1 MNKTY
6 DITIKYLDGQVES
19 TTITTNDIKWSLD
32 QFIRNRKVF
41 EGLNV
46 EVQENGK
53 EEKSLS
59 KCLLNLHLVM

>member
-6 DITIKYLDGQVES
+6 EITIKYLDGQVET
-19 TTITTNDIKWSLD
+19 TTINTNDILWSLD

-41 EGLNV
+41 NGLNI
-46 EVQENGK
+46 ELKENGK

-59 KCLLNLHLVM
+59 R

>member
-6 DITIKYLDGQVES
+6 EITIKYLDGQVK
-19 TTITTNDIKWSLD
+19 TATVNTNDIKWSLD

-41 EGLNV
+41 NELNI
-46 EVQENGK
+46 ELKENGK

-59 KCLLNLHLVM
+59 R

>member
-6 DITIKYLDGQVES
+6 EVTIKYFDGQVET
-19 TTITTNDIKWSLD
+19 TTITTNDIIWSLD

-41 EGLNV
+41 DGINIELK
-46 EVQENGK
+46 ENGK

-59 KCLLNLHLVM
+59 R

>member
-6 DITIKYLDGQVES
+6 EITIKYLDGLVET
-19 TTITTNDIKWSLD
+19 TTITTNDLKWSLD

-41 EGLNV
+41 DGLNI
-46 EVQENGK
+46 ELKENGK

-59 KCLLNLHLVM
+59 R

>member
-6 DITIKYLDGQVES
+6 EITIKYLDGQIE
-19 TTITTNDIKWSLD
+19 TATINTNDIKWSLD

-41 EGLNV
+41 DGLNI
-46 EVQENGK
+46 ELKENGK

-59 KCLLNLHLVM
+59 R

>member
-6 DITIKYLDGQVES
+6 EITIKYLDGQVET
-19 TTITTNDIKWSLD
+19 TTITTNDILWSLD
-32 QFIRNRKVF
+32 QFVRNRKLF

-46 EVQENGK
+46 ELKENGK

-59 KCLLNLHLVM
+59 R

>member
-6 DITIKYLDGQVES
+6 EITIKYLDGQVET
-19 TTITTNDIKWSLD
+19 TTINTNDIVWSLD

-41 EGLNV
+41 NGLNI
-46 EVQENGK
+46 ELKENGK

-59 KCLLNLHLVM
+59 R